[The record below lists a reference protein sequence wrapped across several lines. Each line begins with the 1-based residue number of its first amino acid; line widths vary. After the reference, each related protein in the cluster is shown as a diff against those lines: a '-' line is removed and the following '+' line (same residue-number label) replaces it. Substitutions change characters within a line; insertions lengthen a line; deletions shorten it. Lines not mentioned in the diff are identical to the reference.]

1 MREIASPDKRTHRI
15 IRSADQPV
23 DAGCDR
29 GEQAGT
35 YEGARLSSYY
45 EPTKRAFDVLLALVA
60 LILLLPLLIAIAVAV
75 RLNSRGPILLRQV
88 RLGRGGRPFPLYKF
102 RTMRVGSEEL
112 SPELVARNESN
123 GPLFKMRHD
132 PRVTGVG
139 RLLRRF
145 SMDELPQLLNI
156 LLGQMSFVG
165 PRPPLLRELAGYSR
179 EQRLRL
185 RVVPGLT
192 GLWQISGRSHL
203 PFEEMVRLD
212 LMYIERR
219 SLTFDLWI
227 LWKTIPVVLRGHGA
241 Y

>member
-1 MREIASPDKRTHRI
+1 MSGITSADKTSHRRTG
-15 IRSADQPV
+15 SADQRV
-23 DAGCDR
+23 NAGYDQ
-29 GEQAGT
+29 GGQADT
-35 YEGARLSSYY
+35 YQGARPSSYY
-45 EPTKRAFDVLLALVA
+45 EPTKRAFDVLLALVG
-60 LILLLPLLIAIAVAV
+60 LILVLPLLIAIAVAV

-88 RLGRGGRPFPLYKF
+88 RLGWGGRPFLLYKF

-112 SPELVARNESN
+112 SPELVVRNETN

-132 PRVTGVG
+132 PRITGVG
-139 RLLRRF
+139 CLLRRY
-145 SMDELPQLLNI
+145 SMDELPQLFNV
-156 LLGQMSFVG
+156 LLGQMSLVG

-192 GLWQISGRSHL
+192 GLWQISGRSNL

-219 SLTFDLWI
+219 SLTLDLWI
-227 LWKTIPVVLRGHGA
+227 LFKTIPSVLRGHGA